1 MQGGVTIGKIGGKG
15 SDLSPWRRIGILAN
29 LGIAMVA
36 ATAIGLAL
44 GYQLD
49 KWLKTS
55 PWLMILFLLFGI
67 AAGFINVFR
76 EANRSKEREED

>member
-1 MQGGVTIGKIGGKG
+1 VGRRPITKISGKG
-15 SDLSPWRRIGILAN
+15 QDLSAWRRIGALAN
-29 LGIAMVA
+29 LGITMVA
-36 ATAIGLAL
+36 ATAIGLAV

-67 AAGFINVFR
+67 AAGFINLFR
-76 EANRSKEREED
+76 EVNRGQEKEGD

>member
-1 MQGGVTIGKIGGKG
+1 MQRR
-15 SDLSPWRRIGILAN
+15 DLGPWRRIGALAN
-29 LGIAMVA
+29 LGVTMVA
-36 ATAIGLAL
+36 ATAIGLAF

-49 KWLKTS
+49 KWLNTS

-76 EANRSKEREED
+76 EASRGNEKEGD

>member
-1 MQGGVTIGKIGGKG
+1 MQGGITIGKLGGKG
-15 SDLSPWRRIGILAN
+15 PDASPWRRIGILAN
-29 LGIAMVA
+29 LGVTMVA

-55 PWLMILFLLFGI
+55 PWLMILFLLLGI
-67 AAGFINVFR
+67 AAGFINIFR
-76 EANRSKEREED
+76 EAHRSEEREKD

>member
-1 MQGGVTIGKIGGKG
+1 
-15 SDLSPWRRIGILAN
+15 LAF
-29 LGIAMVA
+29 
-36 ATAIGLAL
+36 

-49 KWLKTS
+49 KWLNTS

-76 EANRSKEREED
+76 VASRVKEKEGD

>member
-1 MQGGVTIGKIGGKG
+1 MRGGVKIGKIGGKG
-15 SDLSPWRRIGILAN
+15 RDLSLWRRIGILAN
-29 LGIAMVA
+29 LGITMVA

-55 PWLMILFLLFGI
+55 PWLMIVFLLFGV

>member
-1 MQGGVTIGKIGGKG
+1 MRGGVTIGKIGGKG
-15 SDLSPWRRIGILAN
+15 RDLSLWRRIGILAN
-29 LGIAMVA
+29 LGITMVA

-55 PWLMILFLLFGI
+55 PWLMILFLLFGV